1 MNNEIINNSLNKY
14 DSNKIFME
22 KKLENVRYYKFVY
35 KNLDFEKNII
45 QFYDK
50 DKNFLY
56 EYYYEIIGQYNNIN
70 KLWQWAWSNTAFN
83 KNINY
88 TSRKLLNYGLDIEFD
103 SYSVTISSM
112 LNIKKHLITS
122 HFIVDNIMLL
132 DIYLGLANYLV
143 KNINIIYIKNY
154 VTDIKKIDSVSF
166 HDFHQNNQFI
176 DNEHDENFIL
186 SYIILFEKND

>member
-1 MNNEIINNSLNKY
+1 
-14 DSNKIFME
+14 ME

>member
-1 MNNEIINNSLNKY
+1 MNNEIIKNSLNKY

-22 KKLENVRYYKFVY
+22 KKLKNVRYYKFVY

-103 SYSVTISSM
+103 SYSVTISSI

-166 HDFHQNNQFI
+166 HDFHQNNQII